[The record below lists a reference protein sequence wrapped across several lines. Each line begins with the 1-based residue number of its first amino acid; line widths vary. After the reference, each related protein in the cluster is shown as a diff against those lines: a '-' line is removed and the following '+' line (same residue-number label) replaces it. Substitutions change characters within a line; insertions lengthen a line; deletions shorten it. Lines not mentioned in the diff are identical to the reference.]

1 MFKILLIRPG
11 ITEYDQQGRIQGT
24 LDIPLCEDG
33 RRQVDAMIDELRT
46 QKISAI
52 YTSPNQASEQ
62 TAEALGEAFEVKVK
76 TLDAFQNLDHGL
88 WQGMLVSDV
97 KAKQPKVYRQWQDQ
111 PETVCPPQG
120 ETIGDVEDR
129 LHAALAK
136 LFKKHKAES
145 LVALVLPEPVASLLR
160 HLLLQNE
167 LGDLWKCRN
176 GNGAALWEV
185 IEFAPE
191 VVGSK

>member
-1 MFKILLIRPG
+1 MSKILLIRPG

-33 RRQVDAMIDELRT
+33 RRQVDAMIDELRP

-52 YTSPNQASEQ
+52 YTSPSQASEQ
-62 TAEALGEAFEVKVK
+62 TAEALGEALDVKVK

-97 KAKQPKVYRQWQDQ
+97 KTKQPKVYRQWQDQ
-111 PETVCPPQG
+111 PATVCPPQG

-129 LHAALAK
+129 LHTALAK
-136 LFKKHKAES
+136 LLKKQKADS
-145 LVALVLPEPVASLLR
+145 LVAVVLPEPVASLLR